1 MGFWPLAVSAKKSSW
16 NSENAGFPAGQ
27 AYQHLA
33 SERSQLEK
41 RSVLLV
47 VDYEKNQ
54 KKSPPAGFLD
64 FEGSGGDIAAG
75 LRCIGSNS
83 VVRKAVKRK
92 PQQV

>member
-1 MGFWPLAVSAKKSSW
+1 MPVFLQGRHTSIWFQSFRSLKNDPFYWLGIMKKI
-16 NSENAGFPAGQ
+16 
-27 AYQHLA
+27 
-33 SERSQLEK
+33 
-41 RSVLLV
+41 
-47 VDYEKNQ
+47 
-54 KKSPPAGFLD
+54 KKVTARWFLD